1 MDEKEIAKRLGELL
15 RGAGIKISE
24 PEGQELVDGLAKLIP
39 AVDGI
44 TSVSVAGARSVVET
58 VELHGLRIGV
68 DALGRAAEVE
78 FPEGATWTA

>member
-1 MDEKEIAKRLGELL
+1 MDEEEIAKRLDALL
-15 RGAGIKISE
+15 NEHRIKIAVTKRAH
-24 PEGQELVDGLAKLIP
+24 LLDGLAELIP